1 MEETMSKVAGKFDE
15 DADADAEG
23 AWDAELASRMDD
35 IKSGKAIGD
44 PADQVFTE
52 LREKYA

>member
-1 MEETMSKVAGKFDE
+1 MSKVAGKFDE